1 MFTIFPAD
9 KTFPPLLSEIYDP
22 PILLR
27 ASGQPLNPQDQY
39 FAIVGTRRPS
49 PYGKQMAEE
58 FAYML
63 ARRGFTIVSGL
74 AYGIDAI
81 AHEAALEAGGK
92 TIAVLGGGFNA
103 STWASLG
110 TRRQLAKKI
119 CGQGTLLT
127 EFEEDVHPSPNTF
140 PQRNRIIA
148 GMSRATLV
156 IEAPVQSGALITAR
170 FALGYNRDVFVLP
183 GNITQETSRGGNEL
197 IRDGKAFPVTCIE
210 DIFEHMGME
219 SKMAGKNS
227 QTFPSLNEDETIIYQ
242 LIKNSPRSVDTII
255 SETNLP
261 ASRVNTALTMLE
273 VKGLINNS
281 GFFVTARHT

>member
-9 KTFPPLLSEIYDP
+9 KTFPPLLSKIFDP
-22 PILLR
+22 PTLLH
-27 ASGQPLNPQDQY
+27 ASGKPLDPQDQY

-58 FAYML
+58 CAYLL
-63 ARRGFTIVSGL
+63 ARKGFTIVSGL

-81 AHEAALEAGGK
+81 AHEAALEAGVK
-92 TIAVLGGGFNA
+92 TIAVLGGGFNDA
-103 STWASLG
+103 TWKSLG

-119 CGQGTLLT
+119 CERGTLLT
-127 EFEEDVHPSPNTF
+127 EFEKNVHPSPNTF

-156 IEAPVQSGALITAR
+156 IEAPMHSGALITAR
-170 FALGYNRDVFVLP
+170 FALGYNRDVFALP

-197 IRDGKAFPVTCIE
+197 IRDSKAFPVTRIE
-210 DIFEHMGME
+210 DILQHIGME
-219 SKMAGKNS
+219 PVIKNA
-227 QTFPSLNEDETIIYQ
+227 LNSPALSEDEKIVYQ
-242 LIKNSPRSVDTII
+242 LVKDSPRTVDSLI

-261 ASRVNTALTMLE
+261 VSRVNTALTMLE

-281 GFFVTARHT
+281 GFFVTAISMK